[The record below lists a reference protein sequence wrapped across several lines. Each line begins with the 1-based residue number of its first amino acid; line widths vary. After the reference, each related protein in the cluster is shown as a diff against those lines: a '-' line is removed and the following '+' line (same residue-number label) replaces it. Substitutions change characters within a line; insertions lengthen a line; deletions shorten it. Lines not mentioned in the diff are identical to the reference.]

1 MIRNNRIKWNLI
13 HGNEESPMDDC
24 EESAVY
30 KELQLMSQEML
41 EELEYLYECKE
52 LLYGTVIL
60 YKTNGE
66 LSNKW
71 MEMLEEHFDA

>member
-1 MIRNNRIKWNLI
+1 MVMNNRIKWSFLQNNDQQPL
-13 HGNEESPMDDC
+13 DDC
-24 EESAVY
+24 ENSAVF

-52 LLYGTVIL
+52 LLYGTVTL

-66 LSNKW
+66 LSNEW
-71 MEMLEEHFDA
+71 IEMLEEYFDA

>member
-1 MIRNNRIKWNLI
+1 MVMNNRINW
-13 HGNEESPMDDC
+13 GFFQDDEELPVSNC

-52 LLYGTVIL
+52 LLYGTVTL